1 LVETLST
8 DQFPAFCGAL
18 IGLYAFLRYPLW
30 ILSKYL
36 EKLLK
41 SRRWRVHPNFSTTTS
56 RFAAA
61 FWSAWLSLR
70 LLNGTHQRKHPQH
83 SVQQTNHLEG
93 FINIKGLRIN
103 EGRHGD
109 YVSLSEAGRSLDL
122 TIFAVTRSIETV
134 IGHLWAC
141 RKTSRLASGKWTS
154 AEATISHLA
163 DAGVFAA
170 SSGVIM
176 WAWFYHPDRLP
187 RAYNRWI
194 RGAAQVDP
202 RLVETLRRA
211 RRGEFVYDRET
222 GQAALLE
229 SFCKDLNLPVAWGNP
244 CLTIPIPCE
253 VVHSGIGPS
262 CHWHSAVR
270 FARAFKFAFA
280 TYLPLQ
286 LLVKAKK
293 PSWRTFMQALKEAF
307 RSSTFLGAFVGLFYY
322 GVCLAR
328 TLLGPKLLQSRG
340 VTPLMWDQG
349 LCIRA
354 GCILCG
360 SSILIEAAKRR
371 QEMAFFVAP
380 KAVATFLPR
389 RYDIKASFRP
399 MIYSITKAYP

>member
-1 LVETLST
+1 MVETLST
-8 DQFPAFCGAL
+8 DQFPAFCGTL
-18 IGLYAFLRYPLW
+18 VGLYAFLRYPLW
-30 ILSKYL
+30 ILSKRL
-36 EKLLK
+36 EKFLK
-41 SRRWRVHPNFSTTTS
+41 SRRWRIHLNFSNKTS

-61 FWSAWLSLR
+61 FWAAWLSLG
-70 LLNGTHQRKHPQH
+70 LLNGTHHSKGPQQ
-83 SVQQTNHLEG
+83 SMQQTNAEKLLNG
-93 FINIKGLRIN
+93 KALQVN
-103 EGRHGD
+103 EGQDSG
-109 YVSLSEAGRSLDL
+109 YVSLSKAGRSLDL
-122 TIFAVTRSIETV
+122 TIFAVTRSIETL
-134 IGHLWAC
+134 IGYFWAR
-141 RKTSRLASGKWTS
+141 RKTSRLTSGKWTS
-154 AEATISHLA
+154 AEATVSQLA

-176 WAWFYHPDRLP
+176 WAWFYYPDRLP

-194 RGAAQVDP
+194 KGAAQVDP
-202 RLVETLRRA
+202 RLVEVLRRA

-229 SFCKDLNLPVAWGNP
+229 SFCTDLDLPVAWGNP

-270 FARAFKFAFA
+270 FARTFKFAFA
-280 TYLPLQ
+280 NYLPLQ

-293 PSWRTFMQALKEAF
+293 PSWRAFLQALKEAL
-307 RSSTFLGAFVGLFYY
+307 RSSTFLGAFVGFFYY

-328 TLLGPKLLQSRG
+328 TLVGPKLLQSRG
-340 VTPLMWDQG
+340 VTPQMWDQG

-360 SSILIEAAKRR
+360 SSILIEATKRR

-389 RYDIKASFRP
+389 RYDIKASSG
-399 MIYSITKAYP
+399 SIILKGN